1 MEQYLVLVV
10 SLLAGAAVVIVSY
23 YGIKYLAIA
32 KQDKVFALIL
42 SWAEVL
48 VKSIEQQLD
57 VEGYEKKTVVML
69 GLKKFCQ
76 MAKINVPD
84 EVLDDAIEQAVFTM
98 KQLAK
103 LTPGIEDDAFI
114 EKLTAGL
121 AGMEGAG

>member
-10 SLLAGAAVVIVSY
+10 SLLAGAAVVVVSY
-23 YGIKYLAIA
+23 YGIKYLAVA
-32 KQDKVFALIL
+32 KQDKVFALVL
-42 SWAEVL
+42 NWAEVL

-69 GLKKFCQ
+69 GLKKFCE

-114 EKLTAGL
+114 EKLTAG
-121 AGMEGAG
+121 MEGAG

>member
-10 SLLAGAAVVIVSY
+10 SLLAGAAVVVVSY
-23 YGIKYLAIA
+23 YGIKYLAVA
-32 KQDKVFALIL
+32 KQDKVFALVL
-42 SWAEVL
+42 NWAEVL

-69 GLKKFCQ
+69 GLKKFCE

-103 LTPGIEDDAFI
+103 LTLGEEDDAFI
-114 EKLTAGL
+114 DKLTS
-121 AGMEGAG
+121 GMEGAG